1 MYKGGMLPA
10 PIINPLKAN
19 QAGSK
24 FKVCP
29 NTYIQIRSEVPGC
42 LIYFTTDGTKPDPF
56 QKGRT
61 GTNSTY
67 KYIGPFRLQLGK
79 RVVRAI
85 VTSRDRLRESPVST
99 KYIDVVIVTES
110 HEYFSQNSSCSDV
123 DEEITHTEVVESFP
137 GPLPLVRHS
146 SLPKV
151 IHNPTPPFYTEFE
164 GAIEGSI
171 NPVNYSG
178 TQINVWGIPPGN
190 IGNFL
195 NRNPQQPPPV
205 PTQQAVTPP
214 VDNLPENLRKFFKQI
229 RRLYERDSDFQAG
242 LDNLI
247 ESGQV
252 RLNKKIFKKA
262 FSSIVLK
269 ICFFFFQRSKRLT

>member
-10 PIINPLKAN
+10 PIIQPLKTN
-19 QAGSK
+19 QVGSK

-42 LIYFTTDGTKPDPF
+42 LVYFTTDGTKPDPF

-61 GTNSTY
+61 GKDSTN

-99 KYIDVVIVTES
+99 KYIDVVIEQGFLS
-110 HEYFSQNSSCSDV
+110 ENSSYSDV
-123 DEEITHTEVVESFP
+123 EEETTHTEFIEEFP
-137 GPLPLVRHS
+137 VPMPLVRRS
-146 SLPKV
+146 SLTEV
-151 IHNPTPPFYTEFE
+151 CHNTRPPYFTEFE
-164 GAIEGSI
+164 GAIEGPI

-178 TQINVWGIPPGN
+178 TQINVWGVPPGN

-195 NRNPQQPPPV
+195 NRNQQQQVPQMVTQVVPQLPV
-205 PTQQAVTPP
+205 AP
-214 VDNLPENLRKFFKQI
+214 VDNLPENLRKFFKQVQ
-229 RRLYERDSDFQAG
+229 RLYERDSDFQAG

-247 ESGQV
+247 ENGQV
-252 RLNKKIFKKA
+252 
-262 FSSIVLK
+262 SV
-269 ICFFFFQRSKRLT
+269 